1 MSPARLPTRAHW
13 SSGGA
18 ILGRCGPLS
27 AAYALELFRFYARQA
42 LARHAR
48 GDHAAARCCLDL
60 ALELA
65 DAIVGA
71 ADWARAGGA
80 DGSLQAD
87 RLRLLRRRANSRC

>member
-18 ILGRCGPLS
+18 IIGRCGPLS
-27 AAYALELFRFYARQA
+27 DAYALQLFRFYAGQA

-48 GDHAAARCCLDL
+48 GDHAAARCCLGL

-65 DAIVGA
+65 DAIVAA

-80 DGSLQAD
+80 NGSPQAD
-87 RLRLLRRRANSRC
+87 RLRVLRRHANSLR